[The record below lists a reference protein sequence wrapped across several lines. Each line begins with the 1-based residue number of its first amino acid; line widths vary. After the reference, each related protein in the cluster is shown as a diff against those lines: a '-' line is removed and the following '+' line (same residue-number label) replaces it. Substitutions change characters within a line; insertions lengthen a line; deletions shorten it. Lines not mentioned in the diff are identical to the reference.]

1 MPPTTSPAGSSG
13 KERDPRTF
21 LWLREHNY
29 RDNLKALDSVQF
41 RRPAEVGDQYLDVG
55 CGPGN
60 FVAEALLPR
69 LGHCRRLIATDKA
82 ASMVEYAREHYPNP
96 AVVYDVLDIERGDV
110 QSFVGKYGLFDRV
123 YSFMAFHYVNDLE
136 RAYRNVFLALK
147 DGGEFMRVSFTGTA
161 ITDVW
166 YQLYCTEEWKAF
178 LSFRS
183 SCVVIITSI
192 DWESFF
198 LLSAASGMD
207 VTPLTSLYTLLNSRV
222 HAGMIFRRKERHGF
236 VMSLCAASAISFL
249 IKLPSLCSQNPKKL
263 LSQRFCYCAPI
274 PLTEIADN
282 EEKAVAAAGLE
293 LVSCQLYDSYWTK
306 PDVDSW
312 LDSYVPFFRLDSGV
326 PAERRAAFREAFRSL
341 LLKASIAT
349 PKGRDL
355 RHSVIVVHAQKPP
368 RP

>member
-166 YQLYCTEEWKAF
+166 YQLCCTEEWKAF
-178 LSFRS
+178 LS
-183 SCVVIITSI
+183 
-192 DWESFF
+192 
-198 LLSAASGMD
+198 
-207 VTPLTSLYTLLNSRV
+207 
-222 HAGMIFRRKERHGF
+222 
-236 VMSLCAASAISFL
+236 
-249 IKLPSLCSQNPKKL
+249 NPKKL

-274 PLTEIADN
+274 PMTEIADN
-282 EEKAVAAAGLE
+282 EEKAAAAAGLE

-341 LLKASIAT
+341 LLKASMAT